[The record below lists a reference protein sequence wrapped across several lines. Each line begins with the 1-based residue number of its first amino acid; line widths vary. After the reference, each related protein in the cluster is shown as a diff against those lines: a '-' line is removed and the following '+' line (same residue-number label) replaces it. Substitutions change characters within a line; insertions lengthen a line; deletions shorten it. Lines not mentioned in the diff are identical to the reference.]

1 MIWNP
6 DKEKWFHFGSTME
19 DYTFHRNLQ
28 RRTNFLRRNKRW
40 ADADI
45 YSSAYSSY
53 TLLW

>member
-6 DKEKWFHFGSTME
+6 DKEKWFHFGSNTS
-19 DYTFHRNLQ
+19 DYTKHKDV
-28 RRTNFLRRNKRW
+28 RRRIIFLIRNKRW